1 LLELFRRSCPLGQ
14 HHLADCDGVLIDI
27 AAD

>member
-1 LLELFRRSCPLGQ
+1 LFRRSCPLGQ
-14 HHLADCDGVLIDI
+14 HHLADCDGVLIDV